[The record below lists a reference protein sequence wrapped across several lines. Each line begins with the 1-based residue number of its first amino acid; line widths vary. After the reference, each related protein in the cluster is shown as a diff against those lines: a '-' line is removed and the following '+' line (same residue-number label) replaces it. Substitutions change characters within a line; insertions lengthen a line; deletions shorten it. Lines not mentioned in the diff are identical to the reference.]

1 MARTIEAFKLRTEI
15 AIDNAKAS
23 SSLKSTEKGVDSLGK
38 RFTKLGPEIEKAFK
52 GKDLGARF
60 GQQFG
65 ASATSVITGSMDNL
79 GQTLGSLLGT
89 AIMPGLGT
97 AIGSTVGS
105 AIDKLGGP
113 IMSTITAGIELNKI
127 LESTKVEFTSFTGS
141 EKEAVKYLDE
151 LLTLSRQTG
160 ILPKNLIEASESLQD
175 LTGNMKLNSL
185 LLRASIDH
193 AADIG
198 GGPGKMRE
206 IADALGLIAEKGDLT
221 SQSLKK
227 LYKLKINAPELLAEA
242 TGLSKK
248 EIEKLMAQGRI
259 RGDVA
264 ARVIAQG
271 LQRKNAGFAAKL
283 ASTTTQGAQ
292 DVYEAQKQILGAKG
306 TENITQEFKKRLQ
319 QINAILGGPQ
329 AAQFV
334 ESINTASGSAIKM
347 MEQGLTVGVNL
358 GIGVAK
364 GIESGTPGIINAVT
378 NVGSSAIDALK
389 KQWGMQSPSLVFAE
403 MGAMAVEGLENG
415 LADRTAQGFDRWAEA
430 LEKAG
435 GDAFI
440 RGVAGIAQRIG
451 VKPEWLL
458 NVMAFESG
466 FNPKAANPNSP
477 ARGLIQFMNPTARR
491 LGFKNSSQIT
501 QLSAMQQLPLVEQ
514 YYKPFAGKMRNQGDV
529 YSAVAAGK
537 LGGSSGV
544 LFRAGSKEYAAN
556 KVWDVNRDGVITSV
570 EIGKLAERKGGF
582 TNSATI
588 GVADVRGGAS
598 RVFGDPVGAAARVAD
613 VAARASQ
620 LALMA
625 NGRPITDTSPMPV
638 SVVQGAIG
646 VTSSA
651 TKISAAQAEGDPVKQ
666 SMAVAEAATQ
676 MAGSLPPVSA
686 GAELVTSTATQ
697 AALSLPPLAVGLAN
711 VNDATVVMTETTVE
725 SAEDL
730 IAVMISAGEAGDDMI
745 SRLGAAIGSIGGMM
759 PQQEVGK
766 KRGLFSKILGFA
778 APFLSF
784 IPGAGPI
791 LSHLAGMGSAALA
804 GNWGGVVTG
813 LAGGLAPGGV
823 FRGSGGGG
831 GSGGGSPVGQPP
843 PGSGGG
849 LPPRARGGPVR
860 RGRAYLVGEH
870 RPEMFVPDTDGY
882 VHPRVR
888 SGSGGDTI
896 TAQLMASIDR
906 QSAVLERQN
915 SFLSRLE
922 GIKAN
927 EMVRLGARGLIT
939 AYDQDASLIRLSSQ
953 RHRLP

>member
-23 SSLKSTEKGVDSLGK
+23 SSLKATEKGVDSLGK

-89 AIMPGLGT
+89 AIAPGLGT

-105 AIDKLGGP
+105 AVDKLGGP

-175 LTGNMKLNSL
+175 LTGDMKLNQL
-185 LLRASIDH
+185 LLR
-193 AADIG
+193 
-198 GGPGKMRE
+198 
-206 IADALGLIAEKGDLT
+206 ALGLIAEKGDLT

-283 ASTTTQGAQ
+283 ASTTTQGAE
-292 DVYEAQKQILGAKG
+292 DVFAAQKQILGAKG
-306 TENITQEFKKRLQ
+306 TENITQEYKKRLQ
-319 QINAILGGPQ
+319 QINAIMGGPQ
-329 AAQFV
+329 AMQFV
-334 ESINTASGSAIKM
+334 ESINTASGAAIDM
-347 MEQGLTVGVNL
+347 MEKGLTVGINL

-364 GIESGTPGIINAVT
+364 GIESGAPGVINAVT
-378 NVGSSAIDALK
+378 NVGTGAIDTLK
-389 KQWGMQSPSLVFAE
+389 KQWGMQSPSRVFAE
-403 MGAMAVEGLENG
+403 MGSMAVEGLENG
-415 LADRTAQGFDRWAEA
+415 LVDRTSQGFDRWAEA

-435 GDAFI
+435 GEAFI
-440 RGVAGIAQRIG
+440 KGVAAIAKRLG

-466 FNPKAANPNSP
+466 FNPKAANPGSSG
-477 ARGLIQFMNPTARR
+477 RGLIQFMDPTARG
-491 LGFKNSSQIT
+491 LGFSDSDQIT
-501 QLSAMQQLPLVEQ
+501 KLSAMRQLPLVDK

-529 YSAVAAGK
+529 YAAVAAGK
-537 LGGSSGV
+537 LGGPGGV
-544 LFRAGSKEYAAN
+544 LFRSGSREYRDN

-570 EIGKLAERKGGF
+570 EIGKLAARKGGF
-582 TNSATI
+582 SNSSPGGMS
-588 GVADVRGGAS
+588 GVSGGVTGVS
-598 RVFGDPVGAAARVAD
+598 QVGGG
-613 VAARASQ
+613 
-620 LALMA
+620 LLPPGTLMA
-625 NGRPITDTSPMPV
+625 NGRPITDATPMPV
-638 SVVQGAIG
+638 SVIHGAI
-646 VTSSA
+646 A
-651 TKISAAQAEGDPVKQ
+651 AADKAAKISAAHAAGDPVKEA
-666 SMAVAEAATQ
+666 MAVTDAATQ
-676 MAGSLPPVSA
+676 MAGSLSPVST
-686 GAELVTSTATQ
+686 GAELVASTATQ
-697 AALSLPPLAVGLAN
+697 AAASLPPLVAGFAN
-711 VNDATVVMTETTVE
+711 VHDATIEMTTTTVE
-725 SAEDL
+725 TAEQVKAAL
-730 IAVMISAGEAGDDMI
+730 ITVGDAGDDLI
-745 SRLGAAIGSIGGMM
+745 SRLAGAIGQVGGML
-759 PQQEVGK
+759 PQQQVGK
-766 KRGLFSKILGFA
+766 KRGLFAKILGAA
-778 APFLSF
+778 APFLSL
-784 IPGAGPI
+784 IPGVGPI
-791 LSHLAGMGSAALA
+791 LSLAAGVASNALA
-804 GNWGGVVTG
+804 GNWGGALTG
-813 LAGGLAPGGV
+813 LAGGLAPGGA
-823 FRGSGGGG
+823 FRGGAPS
-831 GSGGGSPVGQPP
+831 SAPATAPP
-843 PGSGGG
+843 PAPLAPGVGAG
-849 LPPRARGGPVR
+849 LPPRARGGPVK

-888 SGSGGDTI
+888 SGSGGDAM

-922 GIKAN
+922 GIKSN
-927 EMVRLGARGLIT
+927 EIVRLGARGLIE
-939 AYDQDASLIRLSSQ
+939 AYDQDAGLVRLSSQ